1 MEGQPAA
8 TISRKWHQTTL
19 LKHFC
24 ILTYLGFDSLQRFC
38 MAGCETAWHL
48 RLFQSLVFFSC
59 IFHQG
64 PRGIP
69 LPRFF
74 SLDWPLAGNDQPLV
88 IQSTHVHLH
97 SNFGA
102 SQLKVRFGSWPIGAN
117 DIASATL
124 RICAHRSDQNVYC
137 LKFMSKLKS
146 LRSLRSF
153 SRFPVAGPTDPVE
166 ICGLKLV
173 CRGGLKLDPT
183 VLSRQS
189 KRWTLALWWPNMP
202 QHPQS
207 GIF

>member
-1 MEGQPAA
+1 M
-8 TISRKWHQTTL
+8 
-19 LKHFC
+19 
-24 ILTYLGFDSLQRFC
+24 
-38 MAGCETAWHL
+38 
-48 RLFQSLVFFSC
+48 
-59 IFHQG
+59 
-64 PRGIP
+64 
-69 LPRFF
+69 
-74 SLDWPLAGNDQPLV
+74 V

-173 CRGGLKLDPT
+173 CRGGLKLDPRVLQPLT
-183 VLSRQS
+183 VVLAMSRLRRKSLRRDAYLRSNSFRDASPRSLRSWISWWRLSL
-189 KRWTLALWWPNMP
+189 LAREQPDP
-202 QHPQS
+202 ARS
-207 GIF
+207 V